1 MPNETSTQVQIGPG
15 AIADPGTP
23 NGRPF
28 LMSRTEWI
36 TVQTYVIDVLALP
49 ITADAFRKSLGS
61 GAPSDLS
68 DFTPLISAY
77 SSMHDHCEIWQNETF
92 PATVTLATD
101 IANYGTTKAP
111 VYYPPILKEADILT
125 NDPSNAQAK
134 QALAAILDNL
144 SEQAKDYET
153 KAAAVAAA
161 VKTFA
166 DQTQADRVVLV
177 GPDGKGGLTKVYNDK
192 YGSTSQDVQ
201 ELTKELAAQ
210 QLVLKGAN
218 DEYNHDVVVAATT
231 PTYAW
236 VWPVGTIAAAIVAGI
251 YGKKA
256 TDALDRAR
264 AAQDKINQLSSKL
277 AADANLMIAI
287 NSAEQGLSSI
297 NQALAAALP
306 VIQKIQGIWGAIAG
320 DLDNIVN
327 LIETDIRQALPIIM
341 NLGVDEAVAAWKNV
355 AAEAN
360 DYRVYANVTMTT
372 SQTASVVNA

>member
-125 NDPSNAQAK
+125 NDPNNAQAK

-144 SEQAKDYET
+144 SQQAKDCET

-201 ELTKELAAQ
+201 ELTKEL
-210 QLVLKGAN
+210 
-218 DEYNHDVVVAATT
+218 
-231 PTYAW
+231 
-236 VWPVGTIAAAIVAGI
+236 
-251 YGKKA
+251 
-256 TDALDRAR
+256 
-264 AAQDKINQLSSKL
+264 
-277 AADANLMIAI
+277 
-287 NSAEQGLSSI
+287 
-297 NQALAAALP
+297 
-306 VIQKIQGIWGAIAG
+306 
-320 DLDNIVN
+320 
-327 LIETDIRQALPIIM
+327 
-341 NLGVDEAVAAWKNV
+341 
-355 AAEAN
+355 
-360 DYRVYANVTMTT
+360 
-372 SQTASVVNA
+372 